1 LTVSQD
7 HLLAFI
13 DQHLARRREHE
24 HRVAYRFVSSDDC
37 AALDVERAVASIR
50 DEAAKPH
57 GNAPVY
63 VNSSIAD
70 AVMAALHAADPRRWV
85 IHHPIVRP
93 PAEVA
98 GRPGPRLAGRG
109 DAHWAGTSVED
120 AAAELAVARAQER
133 IARQR
138 EGN

>member
-13 DQHLARRREHE
+13 DQHLARRQEHE
-24 HRVAYRFVSSDDC
+24 HRVAYTFVSSDDC
-37 AALDVERAVASIR
+37 AALDVERAVASTR
-50 DEAAKPH
+50 DEAGKPH
-57 GNAPVY
+57 GNAPVC

-93 PAEVA
+93 SAKVG
-98 GRPGPRLAGRG
+98 GRPGPRLARG
-109 DAHWAGTSVED
+109 DAHWSAGTSD
-120 AAAELAVARAQER
+120 APMD
-133 IARQR
+133 
-138 EGN
+138 

>member
-1 LTVSQD
+1 MTGYPTLQQMVT
-7 HLLAFI
+7 AEI
-13 DQHLARRREHE
+13 ARRQEHE
-24 HRVAYRFVSSDDC
+24 HRVAYTFVSSDDC

-57 GNAPVY
+57 GNAAVY

-93 PAEVA
+93 SAEVA

-109 DAHWAGTSVED
+109 DAHWSAGTSVED

-133 IARQR
+133 IAR
-138 EGN
+138 

>member
-13 DQHLARRREHE
+13 DQHLARRRERE

-57 GNAPVY
+57 GKAPVY

-70 AVMAALHAADPRRWV
+70 AVM
-85 IHHPIVRP
+85 
-93 PAEVA
+93 
-98 GRPGPRLAGRG
+98 GG
-109 DAHWAGTSVED
+109 
-120 AAAELAVARAQER
+120 
-133 IARQR
+133 IARCRSATVGHPSPDRQAAR
-138 EGN
+138 GSGGPARPTACGAR

>member
-13 DQHLARRREHE
+13 DQHLARRQEHE
-24 HRVAYRFVSSDDC
+24 HRVAYTFVSSDDC
-37 AALDVERAVASIR
+37 AALDVERAVASIC
-50 DEAAKPH
+50 DEAAKPP
-57 GNAPVY
+57 GNAPVC

-93 PAEVA
+93 SAEVTS
-98 GRPGPRLAGRG
+98 RPSPRLARG
-109 DAHWAGTSVED
+109 DAHWAGTSVEN
-120 AAAELAVARAQER
+120 AAAELARAQER

>member
-1 LTVSQD
+1 MTGYPTLQQMVT
-7 HLLAFI
+7 AEI
-13 DQHLARRREHE
+13 ARRQEHE

-63 VNSSIAD
+63 VNGSIAD
-70 AVMAALHAADPRRWV
+70 AVMAALHTADPRRWV

-93 PAEVA
+93 SAEVA
-98 GRPGPRLAGRG
+98 GRPGPRLARG
-109 DAHWAGTSVED
+109 DAHWSAGTSD
-120 AAAELAVARAQER
+120 APMD
-133 IARQR
+133 
-138 EGN
+138 